1 MEIKTNTFYKARQTA
16 TVNGKAVQTPGGYLY
31 VAGAGDGKVAVIMCE
46 REELPKE
53 GEHLLSVRQILRE
66 SRRAKDV
73 QRMDKLLHVGRL

>member
-31 VAGAGDGKVAVIMCE
+31 VAGACDGKVAVIMCE

-53 GEHLLSVRQILRE
+53 GGAFVISEADFKRITE
-66 SRRAKDV
+66 
-73 QRMDKLLHVGRL
+73 G